1 MKEGLGETG
10 EASGCC
16 CCRSLVDDLVVDYF
30 CSKICSFFKIS
41 DCFNFGSE
49 ALEL

>member
-1 MKEGLGETG
+1 MNEGFGETG
-10 EASGCC
+10 EASGC

-30 CSKICSFFKIS
+30 CSKIYSFFNIS

-49 ALEL
+49 AFEL